1 MQEADGTIFLFS
13 TKHMGRKRKLSQR
26 IWGRIWLLRSTRL
39 ELMKDGSQSFKSFVI
54 FMMYQDP
61 NFDVVLSDQR
71 LRNGT
76 VRMPLVNEE
85 CNG

>member
-1 MQEADGTIFLFS
+1 ME
-13 TKHMGRKRKLSQR
+13 
-26 IWGRIWLLRSTRL
+26 
-39 ELMKDGSQSFKSFVI
+39 DGSHRSKSFV
-54 FMMYQDP
+54 FYVYQDP

-76 VRMPLVNEE
+76 VKVPLVNEE

>member
-1 MQEADGTIFLFS
+1 
-13 TKHMGRKRKLSQR
+13 
-26 IWGRIWLLRSTRL
+26 
-39 ELMKDGSQSFKSFVI
+39 MKDGSHSFKSFVI

-71 LRNGT
+71 LGNGT

>member
-1 MQEADGTIFLFS
+1 MEAIVLN
-13 TKHMGRKRKLSQR
+13 
-26 IWGRIWLLRSTRL
+26 LLY
-39 ELMKDGSQSFKSFVI
+39 

-71 LRNGT
+71 LSNDT

-85 CNG
+85 CIG

>member
-1 MQEADGTIFLFS
+1 
-13 TKHMGRKRKLSQR
+13 MGQ
-26 IWGRIWLLRSTRL
+26 IRSTRRL
-39 ELMKDGSQSFKSFVI
+39 ELMEDGSHRSKSFV
-54 FMMYQDP
+54 FYVYQDP

-76 VRMPLVNEE
+76 VKVPLVNEE

>member
-1 MQEADGTIFLFS
+1 MKWT
-13 TKHMGRKRKLSQR
+13 R
-26 IWGRIWLLRSTRL
+26 RL
-39 ELMKDGSQSFKSFVI
+39 ELMKDGHSFKSFVI

-61 NFDVVLSDQR
+61 NFDVLSDQR

-76 VRMPLVNEE
+76 VRVRLVNEE